1 MKSDLDYELLDCGDF
16 KKLERWGP
24 YRFVRPAPQA
34 VWNKNLNEQSWR
46 ECAGEFQHQKGSK
59 KSASGDWKFHVSLPE
74 EGWPIRYR
82 GLTFIVKPTPF
93 GHFGLF
99 PEQMA
104 QWKWLEEQL
113 KGLVSRSEREL
124 KLINIFGYTG
134 ASSIVSAAH
143 GAHITHLDASKA
155 TVSWAR
161 ANCEASDLKEK
172 PMRWIVDD
180 ALKFLRREK
189 NRGNLYDGI
198 IMDPPSF
205 GRGPKG
211 EVWKIEEALS
221 ELMQACKEVLVEKPS
236 LLLLS
241 SHTPGFTGLTLQ
253 NIIARYLVQGIAG
266 KFECGEME
274 IPSSAGLNLPNGF
287 FARWVVND

>member
-34 VWNKNLNEQSWR
+34 VWSKSLNEKVWKD
-46 ECAGEFQHQKGSK
+46 CVGEFRHQKGSK
-59 KSASGDWKFHVSLPE
+59 KSASGEWKFNASLPQ

-82 GLTFIVKPTPF
+82 ELTFIVKPTPF

-99 PEQMA
+99 PEQKM
-104 QWKWLEEQL
+104 QWDWLGEQV
-113 KGLVSRSEREL
+113 KGLSNGSDREL
-124 KLINIFGYTG
+124 KIINIFGYTG
-134 ASSIVSAAH
+134 ASSIVSAAD
-143 GAHITHLDASKA
+143 GANVTHLDASKA
-155 TVSWAR
+155 TVTWAR
-161 ANCEASDLKEK
+161 SNCDASGLTEK
-172 PMRWIVDD
+172 PLRWIVDD

-189 NRGNLYDGI
+189 KRGTFYDGI

-221 ELMQACKEVLVEKPS
+221 ELMQACKDVLVENPS

-241 SHTPGFTGLTLQ
+241 SHTPGFTGLTLR
-253 NIIARYLVQGIAG
+253 NIISRYLVKNKEGV
-266 KFECGEME
+266 FECGEME
-274 IPSSAGLNLPNGF
+274 IPSSAGLHLPNGF
-287 FARWVVND
+287 FARWVKQ